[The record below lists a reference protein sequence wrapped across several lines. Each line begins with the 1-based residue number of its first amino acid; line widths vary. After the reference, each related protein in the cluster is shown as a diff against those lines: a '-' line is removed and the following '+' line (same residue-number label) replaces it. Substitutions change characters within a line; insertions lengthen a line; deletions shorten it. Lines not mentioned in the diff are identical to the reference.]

1 MIEKAYSEK
10 KSGWRNI
17 TTSQVA
23 RFVLEFKEGD
33 YVLTYDPKT
42 RNYLIGK
49 ISSPYRYDPT
59 RKEYHH
65 VRGATWE
72 GEIPRDRLSISNRNT
87 LGAISTL
94 FEVNEEAAKDLLNSF
109 KKPRRRVVV
118 KVNKK
123 KNNKK
128 RRSRRSNWIRARSSL
143 KTKFQ
148 LWIGRNCRNW

>member
-1 MIEKAYSEK
+1 MIEKAYSDK
-10 KSGWRNI
+10 KLGWRNI

-59 RKEYHH
+59 REENHH
-65 VRGATWE
+65 VRSATWE
-72 GEIPRDRLSISNRNT
+72 GEIPRDRLSISTRNT

-109 KKPRRRVVV
+109 KKP
-118 KVNKK
+118 KMEGGGEGKGEGK
-123 KNNKK
+123 QQQEEEQQQKEEIKQE
-128 RRSRRSNWIRARSSL
+128 
-143 KTKFQ
+143 Q
-148 LWIGRNCRNW
+148 LDKSKEFIKDKIS